1 MKTSQLDLEPPWS
14 ICWRAG
20 LSLGFSMPNSRP
32 DRERCQEKG
41 QPDSPCLT
49 PAESLSPGKADRHL
63 RWVSAASG
71 LMLNSKQLK
80 KHQWFVCFFWQSP
93 LQCGV
98 KKEASK
104 SAWSYW
110 KIRLGKVRNKGKIPT
125 GMNDVRD
132 NDTIEHN
139 ISLSW
144 IIKSNSNIVK
154 NYFIKISTLKL

>member
-20 LSLGFSMPNSRP
+20 LSLAFSMPDSRP
-32 DRERCQEKG
+32 DCERCEEMG

-49 PAESLSPGKADRHL
+49 PAESLSPEKADRHH
-63 RWVSAASG
+63 RWVSAVLG
-71 LMLNSKQLK
+71 LMLSPKQLK
-80 KHQWFVCFFWQSP
+80 KHQWFVCVFSNLP
-93 LQCGV
+93 CICC

-104 SAWSYW
+104 SARSYW
-110 KIRLGKVRNKGKIPT
+110 KISLGKVRNKGKIPT
-125 GMNDVRD
+125 GMNDAWV

-154 NYFIKISTLKL
+154 NYYIKISTLKF